1 MENQFLI
8 KKATFSDAHKVANL
22 IISLLKELN
31 LSLEKK
37 FELDDEQYKDIA
49 GHSLLNENVFSAFL
63 AYNIGD
69 LSTPIGVI
77 TVVSSY
83 AIYNLGEFGTIT
95 EFYVV
100 PNYRS
105 KGLGN
110 VLIEQVKQFC
120 IEKKWNKLEV
130 GAPTEKNWPRTISFY
145 ENNGFN
151 KKGPKLRLDI

>member
-1 MENQFLI
+1 MENKFLI
-8 KKATFSDAHKVANL
+8 QKAAFSDANKVAGL

-31 LSLEKK
+31 QTLEQKFEFDNEQYREMAEKSLE
-37 FELDDEQYKDIA
+37 
-49 GHSLLNENVFSAFL
+49 NENVFNAFL
-63 AYNIGD
+63 AYDKGD

-100 PNYRS
+100 PEYRS

-120 IEKKWNKLEV
+120 TEKKWKKLEV
-130 GAPTEKNWPRTISFY
+130 GAPTEKNWPRTILFY
-145 ENNGFN
+145 ESNGFN

>member
-8 KKATFSDAHKVANL
+8 QKATFSDAQNVANL

-31 LSLEKK
+31 LTLEQK
-37 FELDDEQYKDIA
+37 FEFDNEQYTEMVH
-49 GHSLLNENVFSAFL
+49 HSLLNGNIFNAFL
-63 AYNIGD
+63 AYDREN
-69 LSTPIGVI
+69 LSTPIGIV

-110 VLIEQVKQFC
+110 VMIKKVKEFC